1 MEIRALHDDT
11 QSVRAAQSSSALGAT
26 GLKVKGPFGPRAV
39 LTNSFAFALRMP
51 RASPDVHSLSVTYP
65 LTILVGELRQ
75 IWRTAGTSASTEPT
89 CTIAQRWLHTV
100 LMVSRSLV

>member
-1 MEIRALHDDT
+1 MKITTLHDDSPSVQPEQLHLAP
-11 QSVRAAQSSSALGAT
+11 QSSKLRTVRATCRFDEFVRFRAT
-26 GLKVKGPFGPRAV
+26 LL
-39 LTNSFAFALRMP
+39 LTSI
-51 RASPDVHSLSVTYP
+51 HSVTYP

-100 LMVSRSLV
+100 LIVSRSLV